1 MYKYF
6 LIILSILF
14 SGCNPLAKNE
24 KENFKDMTLKNLTY
38 SHMAGMSGDIFKFNL
53 VTNLGLNKIYQ
64 ENRYKYSHFKCDN
77 LEKYIITGEI
87 LIDEEKLDNGKYTS
101 SGYFKV
107 CEDESM
113 NVCIDKNQLE
123 KLLTSNM
130 SCRVVFGGLLQSSKV
145 MVDNILISKESIR
158 KSNFK

>member
-1 MYKYF
+1 MRTF
-6 LIILSILF
+6 LIILSTLPLLGF
-14 SGCNPLAKNE
+14 NPLAKND
-24 KENFKDMTLKNLTY
+24 KEIFKDITLKNLTY
-38 SHMAGMSGDIFKFNL
+38 SNLDGMSGDTFKFNL
-53 VTNLGLNKIYQ
+53 ETNDDLNKIYQ
-64 ENRYKYSHFKCDN
+64 ENNYKYSHFKCDN
-77 LEKYIITGEI
+77 IKNYFVTGAISVEG
-87 LIDEEKLDNGKYTS
+87 EKLKNGKYTS

-123 KLLTSNM
+123 KLLTGNM

-158 KSNFK
+158 KSYFQ

>member
-1 MYKYF
+1 MRNVI
-6 LIILSILF
+6 IILSILL
-14 SGCNPLAKNE
+14 SDCNSLVKND
-24 KENFKDMTLKNLTY
+24 KEILKDVALKNLTY
-38 SHMAGMSGDIFKFNL
+38 SHMDGMSGDIFKFNL
-53 VTNLGLNKIYQ
+53 ETNEDLNKIYQ
-64 ENRYKYSHFKCDN
+64 ENNYKYSHFKCDN
-77 LEKYIITGEI
+77 IKNYFVTGSISVEG
-87 LIDEEKLDNGKYTS
+87 EKLKNGKYTS

>member
-1 MYKYF
+1 MRNVI
-6 LIILSILF
+6 IILSILL
-14 SGCNPLAKNE
+14 SGCNSLVKND
-24 KENFKDMTLKNLTY
+24 KEILKDVALKNLTY
-38 SHMAGMSGDIFKFNL
+38 SHMDGMSGDIFKFNL
-53 VTNLGLNKIYQ
+53 ETNEDLNKIYQ
-64 ENRYKYSHFKCDN
+64 ENNYKYSHFKCDN
-77 LEKYIITGEI
+77 IKNYFVTGSISVEG
-87 LIDEEKLDNGKYTS
+87 EKLKNGKYTS

>member
-1 MYKYF
+1 MRNVI
-6 LIILSILF
+6 IILSILL
-14 SGCNPLAKNE
+14 SGCNSLVKND
-24 KENFKDMTLKNLTY
+24 KEILKGVALKNLTY
-38 SHMAGMSGDIFKFNL
+38 SHMDGMSGDIFKFNL
-53 VTNLGLNKIYQ
+53 ETNDDLNKIYQ
-64 ENRYKYSHFKCDN
+64 ENNYKYSHFKCDN
-77 LEKYIITGEI
+77 IKNYFVTGSISVEG
-87 LIDEEKLDNGKYTS
+87 EKLKNGKYTS

-145 MVDNILISKESIR
+145 MVDNILILKESIR

>member
-1 MYKYF
+1 MRNF
-6 LIILSILF
+6 LIILLILL
-14 SGCNPLAKNE
+14 SSCNPLVKND
-24 KENFKDMTLKNLTY
+24 KEIFKDITLKNLTY
-38 SHMAGMSGDIFKFNL
+38 SHLDGMSGDTFKFNL
-53 VTNLGLNKIYQ
+53 ETNNDLNNIYQ
-64 ENRYKYSHFKCDN
+64 ENNYKYSHFKCDN
-77 LEKYIITGEI
+77 IKNYFVTGAISVEG
-87 LIDEEKLDNGKYTS
+87 EKLKNGKYTS

>member
-1 MYKYF
+1 MRNVV
-6 LIILSILF
+6 IIISTLSLL
-14 SGCNPLAKNE
+14 GCNPLAKND
-24 KENFKDMTLKNLTY
+24 KENFKDITLKNLIY
-38 SHMAGMSGDIFKFNL
+38 SRLDGMSGDIFKFNL
-53 VTNLGLNKIYQ
+53 ETNDDLNKIYQ
-64 ENRYKYSHFKCDN
+64 KNNYKYSNFKCDN
-77 LEKYIITGEI
+77 IKNYFMIGAISIEG
-87 LIDEEKLDNGKYTS
+87 EKLKNGKYTS

-145 MVDNILISKESIR
+145 MVDNILISKEAIR
-158 KSNFK
+158 KSNFQ

>member
-1 MYKYF
+1 MKYF
-6 LIILSILF
+6 LLILLPITLSA
-14 SGCNPLAKNE
+14 CNPFINNE
-24 KENFKDMTLKNLTY
+24 KASNNNGEIRNLTY
-38 SHMAGMSGDIFKFNL
+38 SRLDGMSGDIFKFNL
-53 VTNLGLNKIYQ
+53 ETNNDLNNIYQ
-64 ENRYKYSHFKCDN
+64 ENNYKYSHFKCDN
-77 LEKYIITGEI
+77 IKNYFVTGAISVEG
-87 LIDEEKLDNGKYTS
+87 EKLKNGKYTS

-123 KLLTSNM
+123 KLLTGNM

-158 KSNFK
+158 KSYFQ

>member
-1 MYKYF
+1 MRNVI
-6 LIILSILF
+6 IILSILL
-14 SGCNPLAKNE
+14 SGCNSLVKND
-24 KENFKDMTLKNLTY
+24 KEILKGVALKNLTY
-38 SHMAGMSGDIFKFNL
+38 SHMDGMSGDIFKFNL
-53 VTNLGLNKIYQ
+53 ETNDDLNKIYQ
-64 ENRYKYSHFKCDN
+64 ENNYKYSHFKCDN
-77 LEKYIITGEI
+77 IKNYFVTGSISVEG
-87 LIDEEKLDNGKYTS
+87 EKLKNGKYTS

>member
-1 MYKYF
+1 MRTF
-6 LIILSILF
+6 LIILSTLPLL
-14 SGCNPLAKNE
+14 GCNLLAKNE
-24 KENFKDMTLKNLTY
+24 KENFKDMALKNLTY
-38 SHMAGMSGDIFKFNL
+38 SHMDGMSGDIFKFNL
-53 VTNLGLNKIYQ
+53 ETNDDLNKIYQ
-64 ENRYKYSHFKCDN
+64 ENNYKYSHFKCDN
-77 LEKYIITGEI
+77 IKNHFVIGAISVEG
-87 LIDEEKLDNGKYTS
+87 EKLKNGKYTS

-145 MVDNILISKESIR
+145 VADNILISKEAIR
-158 KSNFK
+158 KSNFQ

>member
-1 MYKYF
+1 MRTF
-6 LIILSILF
+6 LIILSTLPLL
-14 SGCNPLAKNE
+14 GCNPLAKND
-24 KENFKDMTLKNLTY
+24 KEIFKDITLKNLTY
-38 SHMAGMSGDIFKFNL
+38 SHLDGMSGDTFKFNL
-53 VTNLGLNKIYQ
+53 ETNDDLNKIYQ
-64 ENRYKYSHFKCDN
+64 ESNYKYSHFKCDN
-77 LEKYIITGEI
+77 IKNYFVTGAISVEG
-87 LIDEEKLDNGKYTS
+87 EKLKNGKYTS

-123 KLLTSNM
+123 KLLTGNM

-158 KSNFK
+158 KSYFQ

>member
-1 MYKYF
+1 MRNVV
-6 LIILSILF
+6 IIISTLSLL
-14 SGCNPLAKNE
+14 GCNPLAKND
-24 KENFKDMTLKNLTY
+24 KEIFKDITLKNLIY
-38 SHMAGMSGDIFKFNL
+38 SRLDGMSGDIFKFNL
-53 VTNLGLNKIYQ
+53 ETNDDLNKIYQ
-64 ENRYKYSHFKCDN
+64 KNNYKYSNFKCDN
-77 LEKYIITGEI
+77 IKNYFVIGAISIEG
-87 LIDEEKLDNGKYTS
+87 EKLKNGKYTS

-145 MVDNILISKESIR
+145 MVDNILISKEAIR
-158 KSNFK
+158 KSNFQ

>member
-1 MYKYF
+1 MRIF

-38 SHMAGMSGDIFKFNL
+38 SHMDGMSGDIFKFNL
-53 VTNLGLNKIYQ
+53 ETNNIYQ
-64 ENRYKYSHFKCDN
+64 ENNYKYSHFKCDN
-77 LEKYIITGEI
+77 IKNYFVTGAISIEG
-87 LIDEEKLDNGKYTS
+87 EKLKNGKYTS

-123 KLLTSNM
+123 KLLTSTM
-130 SCRVVFGGLLQSSKV
+130 SCRVVFGGLLQTSKV
-145 MVDNILISKESIR
+145 VADNILISKEAIR
-158 KSNFK
+158 KSNFQ

>member
-1 MYKYF
+1 MRNVI
-6 LIILSILF
+6 IILSILL
-14 SGCNPLAKNE
+14 SGCNSLVKND
-24 KENFKDMTLKNLTY
+24 KEILKDVALKNLTY
-38 SHMAGMSGDIFKFNL
+38 SHMDGMSGDIFKFNL
-53 VTNLGLNKIYQ
+53 ETNDDLNKIYQ
-64 ENRYKYSHFKCDN
+64 ENNYKYSHFKCDN
-77 LEKYIITGEI
+77 IKNYFVTGSISVEG
-87 LIDEEKLDNGKYTS
+87 EKLKNGKYTS

-130 SCRVVFGGLLQSSKV
+130 SCRVFFGGLLQSSKV